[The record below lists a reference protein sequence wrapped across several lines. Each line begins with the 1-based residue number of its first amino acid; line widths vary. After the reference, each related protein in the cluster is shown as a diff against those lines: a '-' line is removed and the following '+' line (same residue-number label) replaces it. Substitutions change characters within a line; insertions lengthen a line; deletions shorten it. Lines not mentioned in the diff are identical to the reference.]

1 VNAIKAAGTLP
12 GLIWAVT
19 RMVWWRL
26 PDVLVRS
33 EVPFDASPNTGSLL
47 RYRPMLRRFS
57 YDSRYQVLAQGITRG
72 MSSIMNSKLHLCFL

>member
-1 VNAIKAAGTLP
+1 LLEGVLVNAIKAAGTLP

-33 EVPFDASPNTGSLL
+33 EVPFDASPNTGLFCGIG
-47 RYRPMLRRFS
+47 RCFAGFPM
-57 YDSRYQVLAQGITRG
+57 AQGIEFWRKA
-72 MSSIMNSKLHLCFL
+72 SHAA